1 MARILSRLPSK
12 RLGRAVV
19 EPLEDRR
26 LLAVWLDLYSDHNG
40 VPAAIYEGA
49 HSFQTIAVSWYG
61 QEYNEE
67 PIRVEWTV
75 TGTATPGEDFTLVTH
90 GIMEID
96 RTQFAGS
103 NNLPAFDVLRDNL
116 VEPDEFFTVT
126 LSIYDGPDDAFG
138 YPAGYA
144 PVPYHEANQANVS
157 LTDIPPMVGVWVRDG
172 QATEFAVPKAV
183 PVRAAPTSQ
192 SAAGGVETGVPSGP
206 LTPLGDYGEYEFYR
220 TGGDLTKPLTV
231 EYALEGTATDG
242 TDYTGPT
249 RSIFFDSD
257 IRTST
262 VYVSA
267 PNDRLVE
274 PTETVVVTMEPTDTY
289 LPYAPS
295 TYPAEVRILDGS
307 PKIGI
312 IAGVEATEDGQLGSF
327 HVTRVGGYV
336 NEPLTVYLS
345 PPSGAA
351 DAGDFTDFPTQ
362 VRFEAR
368 QTSVPVFF
376 AARDDEE
383 IEPAEPFTLA
393 LRPDPNLR
401 YAFAAPATAAAPPE
415 AENKVRDN
423 DFKIDAAFVDY
434 VSQGVRRDKGE
445 QKVYE
450 RTSWSDA
457 NVDRN
462 DDRTAGT
469 GAGFPVS
476 FVRSMP
482 NKDSKITADV
492 SFRVSADDPAVFQA
506 AFKIIGQGTGLGNP
520 TLDGAGVFGNGVI
533 AANVEQKNGK
543 LADTIDHDVLSVKWA
558 IERTANNR
566 SKTQDYGTS
575 KNLAYVTG
583 AAVGAEFETVLD
595 IACRNAKGR
604 RPGEQGEAE
613 PAATAAT
620 RGVADK
626 VWDEFADNI
635 VKRKADDRLLNYSH
649 NGVIGVDYGGNVAEM
664 LHDPEGEGQCTAWTD
679 LLIDALRVGGVSS
692 KGSRITSKSG
702 LRFRVKLLP
711 AQGSQG
717 QLYTTTDFGFHQ
729 VVRIDAYPDS
739 IYDPSYGGLT
749 IKTDNRSVE
758 LMWEDDNVVG
768 FLSGQNL
775 IPDRKGVVELIFT
788 PE

>member
-1 MARILSRLPSK
+1 MTSKHGKMEPSSIPP
-12 RLGRAVV
+12 RSHQSPRGC
-19 EPLEDRR
+19 
-26 LLAVWLDLYSDHNG
+26 G
-40 VPAAIYEGA
+40 
-49 HSFQTIAVSWYG
+49 
-61 QEYNEE
+61 
-67 PIRVEWTV
+67 
-75 TGTATPGEDFTLVTH
+75 
-90 GIMEID
+90 
-96 RTQFAGS
+96 
-103 NNLPAFDVLRDNL
+103 VLRDDRAKG
-116 VEPDEFFTVT
+116 DEV
-126 LSIYDGPDDAFG
+126 LK
-138 YPAGYA
+138 
-144 PVPYHEANQANVS
+144 VP
-157 LTDIPPMVGVWVRDG
+157 L
-172 QATEFAVPKAV
+172 
-183 PVRAAPTSQ
+183 
-192 SAAGGVETGVPSGP
+192 
-206 LTPLGDYGEYEFYR
+206 
-220 TGGDLTKPLTV
+220 
-231 EYALEGTATDG
+231 
-242 TDYTGPT
+242 
-249 RSIFFDSD
+249 
-257 IRTST
+257 
-262 VYVSA
+262 
-267 PNDRLVE
+267 
-274 PTETVVVTMEPTDTY
+274 
-289 LPYAPS
+289 
-295 TYPAEVRILDGS
+295 
-307 PKIGI
+307 
-312 IAGVEATEDGQLGSF
+312 GVEATEDVQLGSF
-327 HVTRVGGYV
+327 FVSRAGGYV

-351 DAGDFTDFPTQ
+351 GTDDFTDFPTQ
-362 VRFEAR
+362 VEFRANE
-368 QTSVPVFF
+368 TNVPIWL

-457 NVDRN
+457 NIDRN

-482 NKDSKITADV
+482 NKDSKITADL

-533 AANVEQKNGK
+533 AANVEQTNGK
-543 LADTIDHDVLSVKWA
+543 LADTIDYDVLSVKWA
-558 IERTANNR
+558 VERTANNR

-604 RPGEQGEAE
+604 RPGEKGEAE

-626 VWDEFADNI
+626 VWGEFADNI
-635 VKRKADDRLLNYSH
+635 VNRKADDRLLNYSH
-649 NGVIGVDYGGNVAEM
+649 KGVISRDYGGNVAEM
-664 LHDPEGEGQCTAWTD
+664 LRDEEGEGQCTAWTD
-679 LLIDALRVGGVSS
+679 LLINALRVGGVGS
-692 KGSRITSKSG
+692 KGSKITPKYNS
-702 LRFRVKLLP
+702 LFRVNLLR

-729 VVRIDAYPDS
+729 VVRIDVYEDR

-749 IKTDNRSVE
+749 IKTDNRSVQIK
-758 LMWEDDNVVG
+758 WEDSNVVG
-768 FLSGQNL
+768 FLSGPDL
-775 IPDRKGVVELIFT
+775 IPDRKGVAELIFT